1 MMVWKVSSINGA
13 ARSPQNCAGN
23 YATWGED
30 HESRRREQAKIWLR
44 IVPEH

>member
-13 ARSPQNCAGN
+13 GALAPKCAGN

-30 HESRRREQAKIWLR
+30 HESRRRAQATIWLR